1 MTIGARGETRT
12 RTSLRKTD
20 FKSVASTNSATRA
33 GLLTCHLECLYR
45 LISLI
50 RHTDIANRAGQVM
63 QDLTG
68 ANLAREVDRTF
79 VEQIVET
86 DRQG

>member
-1 MTIGARGETRT
+1 
-12 RTSLRKTD
+12 
-20 FKSVASTNSATRA
+20 
-33 GLLTCHLECLYR
+33 
-45 LISLI
+45 
-50 RHTDIANRAGQVM
+50 M